1 MLRAMSFSKSAQQ
14 FAQSRDKHAEVT
26 DQELIFRFSLMKK
39 KGSILTGL

>member
-14 FAQSRDKHAEVT
+14 FAQNHDPHAEVT